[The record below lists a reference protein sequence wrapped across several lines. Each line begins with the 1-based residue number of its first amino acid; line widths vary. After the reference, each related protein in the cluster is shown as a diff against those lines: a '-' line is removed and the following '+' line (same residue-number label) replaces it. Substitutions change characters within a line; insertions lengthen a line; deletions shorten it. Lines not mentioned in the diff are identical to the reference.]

1 MRLSIMAFASAPHRL
16 FASWNREKR
25 TVTTNQTAFIR
36 ARGLARRY
44 PMGKSFV
51 DALRGVD
58 LEIWR
63 GEFVSLVG
71 PSGSGKSTLLHLVG
85 GLVRPTGGEVWV
97 GDLELASSSDRQL
110 VAYRRDMLG
119 FVFQNFNLMP
129 ILSAVE
135 NVEIPMMLAKMSRR
149 ERREQAL
156 ELLAQLGL
164 RARADHRPSELS
176 GGEQQRVAIAR
187 SLANNPQLILA
198 DEPTGN
204 LDSNTGREIMR
215 LLQRLIRE
223 EGLTLLLVTHDM
235 NVARYADRIVYLAD
249 GRVQRVETVTHADGV
264 AVP

>member
-1 MRLSIMAFASAPHRL
+1 
-16 FASWNREKR
+16 
-25 TVTTNQTAFIR
+25 
-36 ARGLARRY
+36 
-44 PMGKSFV
+44 MGKSFV

-63 GEFVSLVG
+63 GEFVALVG

-85 GLVRPTGGEVWV
+85 GLVRPTGGEIWV
-97 GDLELASSSDRQL
+97 GDLELGGSNDRQL

-119 FVFQNFNLMP
+119 FVFQSFNLMP

-135 NVEIPMMLAKMSRR
+135 NVEVPMMLAKMPQR

-156 ELLAQLGL
+156 ALLEQLGL
-164 RARADHRPSELS
+164 RARASHRPSELS

-187 SLANNPQLILA
+187 ALANRPQLILA

-204 LDSNTGREIMR
+204 LDSNTGREIMH

-235 NVARYADRIVYLAD
+235 NVARYADRIVYLRD
-249 GRVQRVETVTHADGV
+249 GQVQKIETVTHPNGV
-264 AVP
+264 TVA